1 MARSTE
7 QIEKEMLSLSHEE
20 RARLAHKLIISLDEG
35 IKENVEDYW
44 KEELIRRDRQIEAGE
59 GEMLSA
65 DQAFKSARRR
75 LDKKQ

>member
-7 QIEKEMLSLSHEE
+7 QIENEMLALSHEE
-20 RARLAHKLIISLDEG
+20 RARLAHKLIVSLDEG
-35 IKENVEDYW
+35 VREDVEDYW
-44 KEELIRRDRQIEAGE
+44 KEELVRRDRQIEAGE
-59 GEMLSA
+59 GELIPA